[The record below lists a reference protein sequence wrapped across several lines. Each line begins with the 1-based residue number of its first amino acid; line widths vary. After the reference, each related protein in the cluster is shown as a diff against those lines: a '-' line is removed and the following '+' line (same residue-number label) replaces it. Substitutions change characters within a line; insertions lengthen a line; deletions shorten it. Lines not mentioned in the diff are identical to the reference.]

1 MKKYYI
7 FFCLLS
13 FNLTVFSQVA
23 NFNIPDTVCVNQGI
37 TIQNTSTGGGSFY
50 WSFCSGNLAT
60 TPLGSNLGNLGSL
73 NNPVYSAI
81 AKDGNEYYVFIS
93 NIRDGSITRLAFGNS
108 LTNAP
113 VAVNLGNLGVMGLY
127 IEGIQI
133 KKDNLTGNWIGLVS
147 WGQIDNLVRLNFGN
161 SLNNIPTA
169 ENLGNISNSMSYA
182 HTIYTFSEGG
192 NWYSFVINHDPSS
205 IIRLNFG
212 NSLTNFPTVTN
223 LGNVGGLNGSVGLY
237 PIEENGI
244 WYLFVINRDNNTL
257 SRLKFG
263 SSLLNTPTGANLGDI
278 GGTLNFPRSITILK
292 DCGKIFGFVVNE
304 GSNDIVRLSFPSG
317 LTTIPSGTSLGN
329 IANFSFPHHISEL
342 FRVGDSLYAF
352 VMNVDNS
359 TISRLCFPSC
369 NNSSIPSS
377 DIQNPPSYSYNS
389 PGRYNVSLVINEGMP
404 SQSNLCKEVTV
415 IAPFI
420 PVITGD
426 TSLCAGESLNLI
438 SGTIPGSAYLWTGPN
453 GFSSTSQNL
462 TIPNVGVNN
471 AGKYTLTTTG
481 GCSNVAI
488 NKIVSVI
495 EGPRVT
501 GDTTLCLGES
511 LSLISTAAPGNNY
524 FWTGPNGY
532 TSTSQNL
539 TIPAVNSSNA
549 GKYTL
554 TVSGCANI
562 AVNLNVSVVNNP
574 IITGDTT
581 FCVGET
587 LQLYSNATPG
597 ISYIWTGPN
606 GFTSSSQNLTIPQVS
621 VNIAGKYTLTVI
633 GCANLAVD
641 KTVSVNK
648 VPTITGDTTIC
659 AGDTLKLNSST
670 AIENSYLWKGPNG
683 FSTTKQDLAILNFN
697 ESLAGKYS
705 LTVSGCENEAVSK
718 IVSIAPGP
726 VINLGNDTIICQ
738 GSVIFLNAGNAGL
751 NYQWNTGAN
760 SQTIP
765 VATSGTY
772 SVIVSDGS
780 CIGSDDIFIDNC
792 GSELWFPNVFTPND
806 DGINDR
812 FRPVSLRTIGS
823 YRILIFNRWGQW
835 LYKSNDAYAGW
846 DGIFEGT
853 KCPDGVYYYVAEYS
867 FGRQASS
874 LDQKIKRGA
883 VTILR

>member
-7 FFCLLS
+7 FLCLLS
-13 FNLTVFSQVA
+13 FNIVVFSQVA
-23 NFNIPDTVCVNQGI
+23 NFNIPDTVCVKQSI

-50 WSFCSGNLAT
+50 WNFCSGNLAT
-60 TPLGSNLGNLGSL
+60 NPLGSNLGNLGSL

-81 AKDGNEYYVFIS
+81 AKDGKAYFVFIS

-108 LTNAP
+108 LTNTPIAT
-113 VAVNLGNLGVMGLY
+113 NLGNLGVMGLY

-147 WGQIDNLVRLNFGN
+147 WGQVDNLVRLNFGN

-169 ENLGNISNSMSYA
+169 ENLGNIGNLMRYA

-192 NWYSFVINHDPSS
+192 NWYSFVVNHDPSS

-212 NSLTNFPTVTN
+212 NSLTNFPTVTD
-223 LGNVGGLNGSVGLY
+223 LGNIGGLNGSVGLY

-244 WYLFVINRDNNTL
+244 WYMFIINRDNNTL
-257 SRLKFG
+257 SRLNFG
-263 SSLLNTPTGANLGDI
+263 SSLLNTPTGVNLGDV
-278 GGTLNFPRSITILK
+278 GSTMNFPRSITILK

-304 GSNDIVRLSFPSG
+304 GSNDIIRLSFPNG
-317 LTTIPSGTSLGN
+317 LLSTPIGTSLRN

-352 VMNVDNS
+352 IMNVDNS

-377 DIQNPPSYSYNS
+377 NIQNPPSYSYNS
-389 PGRYNVSLVINEGMP
+389 PGRYNVSLVINEGLP

-415 IAPFI
+415 IVPLI
-420 PVITGD
+420 PVVTGD

-438 SGTIPGSAYLWTGPN
+438 SSASPGSTYLWTGPN
-453 GFSSTSQNL
+453 GYSSASQNL
-462 TIPNVGVNN
+462 TISNIDVNN
-471 AGKYTLTTTG
+471 SGKYTLTTTG
-481 GCSNVAI
+481 GCSNVAVS
-488 NKIVSVI
+488 KIVSVI
-495 EGPRVT
+495 EGPKVT
-501 GDTTLCLGES
+501 GDTTLCPGES
-511 LSLISTAAPGNNY
+511 LNLISTVVPGNTY
-524 FWTGPNGY
+524 HWTGPNGY
-532 TSTSQNL
+532 ISTSQNL
-539 TIPAVNSSNA
+539 IIPAVNSYNA

-562 AVNLNVSVVNNP
+562 AVNMNVSVVNNP
-574 IITGDTT
+574 IINGDTT
-581 FCVGET
+581 ICVGET
-587 LQLYSNATPG
+587 LQLNSVATPG
-597 ISYIWTGPN
+597 NSYLWMGPD
-606 GFTSSSQNLTIPQVS
+606 GFSSTSQNLTIPHVS
-621 VNIAGKYTLTVI
+621 VNNAGKYTLTVNS
-633 GCANLAVD
+633 CANIAVD
-641 KTVSVNK
+641 KIVIVNE
-648 VPTITGDTTIC
+648 VPTITGDTAIC
-659 AGDTLKLNSST
+659 VGDTLNLNSST
-670 AIENSYLWKGPNG
+670 TPGNSYLWTGPNG
-683 FSTTKQDLAILNFN
+683 FSSTKQNLTILNFN
-697 ESLAGKYS
+697 ESQAGRYS
-705 LTVSGCENEAVSK
+705 LSVSGCENAAVSK

-726 VINLGNDTIICQ
+726 IVNLGNDTIICQ
-738 GSVIFLNAGNAGL
+738 GSVIFLNAGNIGM
-751 NYQWNTGAN
+751 NYQWNTGEN

-780 CIGSDDIFIDNC
+780 CIGSDEVFIDNC

-823 YRILIFNRWGQW
+823 YRIIIYNRWGQW
-835 LYKSNDAYAGW
+835 LYESKDALIGW

-867 FGRQASS
+867 FGRQFPS
-874 LDQKIKRGA
+874 LDQKVKRGA